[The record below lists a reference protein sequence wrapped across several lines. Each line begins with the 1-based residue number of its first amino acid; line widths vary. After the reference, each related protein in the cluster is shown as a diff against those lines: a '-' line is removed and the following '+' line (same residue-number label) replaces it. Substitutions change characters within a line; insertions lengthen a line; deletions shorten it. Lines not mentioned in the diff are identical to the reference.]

1 MRIKNTHNLVK
12 ILVDANEILYKNA
25 SVDFLCYR
33 FFLKKKQNKTL
44 LTDLR
49 TKK

>member
-33 FFLKKKQNKTL
+33 FFLKKKTKQNIVN
-44 LTDLR
+44 
-49 TKK
+49 